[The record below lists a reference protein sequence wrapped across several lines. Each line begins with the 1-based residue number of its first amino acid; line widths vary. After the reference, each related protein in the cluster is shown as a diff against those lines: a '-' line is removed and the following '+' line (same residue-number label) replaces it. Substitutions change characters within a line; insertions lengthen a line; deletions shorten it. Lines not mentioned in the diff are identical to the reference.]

1 MKRINLF
8 LTSLLAIW
16 LGGITAVFA
25 EDTQTVTKENFW
37 AHYTGRLTAF
47 SSINTTLKTLD
58 ITSEGELALF
68 SSIVTYSTDDILD
81 EPHSTGFEGWTVNLT
96 TDLDMKD
103 RYWKPIVFS
112 QPFRGTFNGGGHT
125 ITGLKVDAG
134 LITTDYST
142 DPARMARNGYGL
154 FAEVEGTVQDLNIDN
169 STFDVVKTRVS
180 VSGNYV
186 GAICGKLEN
195 GGCIRNCTL
204 GVGTRVTGVSYVGG
218 FAGLV
223 GTGVEGEA
231 PTTIVGCVSQARVGG
246 ASCVGGLAGELRGN
260 ASVRYCLYRGFGV
273 SSSGGDE
280 VENEVT
286 GTSSCGYII
295 GNNLS
300 TAEGENKVGKNYYT
314 IKNQSPKNADDHK
327 PYEVSYAVSNN
338 GETTD
343 SPWLELDFGP
353 SIEYANSKITA
364 YEHVL
369 KWYDK
374 YYFVGMDEDV
384 VFSLNIKDESKGTY
398 ITNVRVNGE
407 LPRKESAVKYSFTM
421 PPQAATVTANL
432 LADNSWDQEGFR
444 ATGFSAIDEETKT
457 ITITTAAQMGLLAY
471 NVNSG
476 TNNYEGWTI
485 ELSKEGSTD
494 FNEDKL
500 LLSGHGWV
508 PIGTM
513 QNPFRGTFDGKGLGI
528 RSLVTADSYT
538 FKDNCGLFGY
548 VYNATIKGVKL
559 YNSIIQ
565 GKDYVGGIVGQL
577 RGYSEVTDCYVDES
591 CNIVATGEYAG
602 GIAGLARIDAKI
614 IGNQCAAPIS
624 GVKRVGGI
632 VGQVDSKTT
641 IKDNFYTGI
650 KGYVTASGAE
660 GNGWVSYTI
669 GNINTIELTK
679 ERNFSVGALIEKTIN
694 DQDNPAYAVSCDNSL
709 VTLAFDGEESV
720 ATYTTSGITSY
731 TNSLEWGGKRYYQKG
746 ATANVTLTTESGD
759 LKNVTASSG
768 TLTKTEGETNKY
780 TLTLDSGDQTDVV
793 ISATVGGL
801 LWTDYAAESLASESG
816 TTIQISTPEQLAL
829 LAKNVNNG
837 TSYKGW
843 TISLTA
849 DIDLKHVTGH
859 TGQEPEWVPIGN
871 YQDPFDGTFNG
882 NGYTISNLTISA
894 NNARPFS
901 GLFGSVYA
909 DTEGTKSISN
919 VKLASSSINGKSYTG
934 GIAGTLRGY
943 ALVENCVVA
952 SDVTV
957 NGDSYVGGIAGQTV
971 SNAATVKGCLS
982 EATVKGTGNNV
993 GGIVGENNGAVN
1005 YSIYNGASVTGDR
1018 NVAACVGRIVKFD
1031 TKETYYTNPDF
1042 VSQNSFDK
1050 RAYKLSCSTE
1060 GLTVTMHS
1068 DKATTFDKSKLTYYE
1083 NGGNLNGFKLGD
1095 QLYVGANATVT
1106 IDVAHT
1112 TEGVWAIKA
1121 NDDGTLLKY
1130 QGTGYNLTN
1139 EDGKGTFTLNVSA
1152 TDYVLTAGSAADN
1165 FEGAGDEELPYLIRN
1180 EQDMLQLALAV
1191 NKGAANYKDKYFRLE
1206 NDLDYSEQNVT
1217 RFQVIGTQENPFQGT
1232 FDGNGKTISGITCD
1246 KSAEELPQY
1255 LGIFGYIQYGTVMHL
1270 KVSNSTFTGNG
1281 TSYVGG
1287 IAGFCEGD
1295 TEKETTILDCQV
1307 DASVTVSGKYAAG
1320 ITAWVGTQEEYST
1333 GLKGI
1338 VEGCVSAANVTA
1350 TECAGGVIG
1359 WMRGSYLTVKN
1370 CLYTGN
1376 SVANGAQYKGYGV
1389 ANYNSNSIQSLDIYY
1404 TQDLTNPNGAD
1415 KRAYEI
1421 VPATE
1426 CAVNGSTTK
1435 AALLLEFTVPTTA
1448 YSLTGIQGYEVG
1460 LSYDGHFYAT
1470 SGQEAKFTL
1479 KADNGGA
1486 LSNVKATPATV
1497 TDEITEQTLT
1507 ATDGVYSLTLGASDY
1522 TISADVAIEWAG
1534 SGTEADPYIIDNIE
1548 KMNLLSSRAAA
1559 GNEFGGKFFR
1569 LDADLDY
1576 SEVSV
1581 TDGKNFTPIK
1591 NFRGT
1596 FDGNDHSLSGITI
1609 DTPDTDVV
1617 GIFYSLTG
1625 GKLKNLTVKNSTI
1638 RGNYYV
1644 GGIVAIISSSTI
1656 YSELAS
1662 IENCYV
1668 DEDVTVEA
1676 KYDHGANVG
1685 GVLGFFSTGTILNV
1699 IGNVSKATV
1708 KTPAGNAGGIVG
1720 RKPSNANGN
1729 VYDNLYLGTADKIT
1743 GASKGAIFGKQ
1754 ESRYGVM
1761 NTNFFTDP
1769 AFATTQYESLAYA
1782 YEGVTYG
1789 AKPTANHG
1797 LVAHYED
1804 NNLVEYDNTF
1814 YSRYQKGD
1822 ANGDGE
1828 VNITDVVAIVNYINN
1843 VSSTT
1848 FNKFAADANGDGE
1861 VNITDVVKVVNTI
1874 NKTN

>member
-8 LTSLLAIW
+8 LTSLLALW
-16 LGGITAVFA
+16 LGGITAVWA
-25 EDTQTVTKENFW
+25 EGTQVTKDDFW
-37 AHYTGRLTAF
+37 AHYTGHLTAF
-47 SSINTTLKTLD
+47 PSDHINTTLKTLD

-68 SSIVTYSTDDILD
+68 SSIVTYSTTEILD
-81 EPHSTGFEGWTVNLT
+81 EPLRTGFEGWTVNLT
-96 TDLDMKD
+96 TDLNMSGK
-103 RYWKPIVFS
+103 YWKPIVFS

-154 FAEVEGTVQDLNIDN
+154 FAEVEGTVQDLNIGA
-169 STFDVVKTRVS
+169 STFELEKTRVS

-186 GAICGKLEN
+186 GAICGKLKN
-195 GGCIRNCTL
+195 GGCLRNCKVGLDTTVE
-204 GVGTRVTGVSYVGG
+204 GVGYIGG
-218 FAGLV
+218 LVGLV
-223 GTGVEGEA
+223 GTGQVDEA
-231 PTTIVGCVSQARVGG
+231 LTIIVGCVSSATVKGRSSVGG
-246 ASCVGGLAGELRGN
+246 IAGEVVGN
-260 ASVRYCLYRGFGV
+260 ASVRYSLYGGSGV
-273 SSSGGDE
+273 T
-280 VENEVT
+280 VT
-286 GTSSCGYII
+286 GSTGGQII
-295 GNNLS
+295 GNNRS
-300 TAEGENKVGKNYYT
+300 TVEGENKVEKNYYT
-314 IKNQSPKNADDHK
+314 NDSSTPLNADDRLA
-327 PYEVSYAVSNN
+327 YSVSYKASNT
-338 GETTD
+338 GETD
-343 SPWLELDFGP
+343 EPWLALDFGP
-353 SIEYANSKITA
+353 SIEYATSGITA
-364 YEHVL
+364 YEHIL
-369 KWYDK
+369 KIGGK
-374 YYFVGMDEDV
+374 YYAG
-384 VFSLNIKDESKGTY
+384 KDENVIFGLSIQKTEKGTY
-398 ITNVRVNGE
+398 IHNVRANDD
-407 LPRKESAVKYSFTM
+407 LARKESAVKYSFTM
-421 PPQAATVTANL
+421 PAADAEITATL
-432 LADNSWDQEGFR
+432 LADNSWDQFPAESFSNID
-444 ATGFSAIDEETKT
+444 TGNKV
-457 ITITTAAQMGLLAY
+457 ITITTAAEMGLLAH

-476 TNNYEGWTI
+476 INNYEGWTI
-485 ELSKEGSTD
+485 ELDKEATSE
-494 FNEDKL
+494 FIEDKL
-500 LLSGHGWV
+500 SLSGHGWV

-528 RSLVTADSYT
+528 RSLITADSYT

-548 VYNATIKGVKL
+548 VTNATIKGVKL

-614 IGNQCAAPIS
+614 IGNQCAAPVS

-632 VGQVDSKTT
+632 VGQADSKTT

-679 ERNFSVGALIEKTIN
+679 ERNFSLGALIETTIN

-746 ATANVTLTTESGD
+746 ATTNVTLTTESGD

-768 TLTKTEGETNKY
+768 TLTKTEGETDNKY
-780 TLTLDSGDQTDVV
+780 TLALDSDDQTDVV

-801 LWTDYAAESLASESG
+801 LWTDYAATSFASESG
-816 TTIQISTPEQLAL
+816 NTIEISTPEQLAL
-829 LAKNVNNG
+829 LAKNVNDG
-837 TSYKGW
+837 KSYKGW
-843 TISLTA
+843 TINLTA

-859 TGQEPEWVPIGN
+859 TDQQPEWVPIGN

-882 NGYTISNLTISA
+882 NGYTIRSLTISE
-894 NNARPFS
+894 NNARPYS

-909 DTEGTKSISN
+909 DTQGTINIKD
-919 VKLASSSINGKSYTG
+919 VKLAYSTINGKSYTG

-943 ALVENCVVA
+943 ALVESCVVE
-952 SDVTV
+952 SEVTV
-957 NGDSYVGGIAGQTV
+957 NGISFVGGIAGQTV

-1005 YSIYNGASVTGDR
+1005 YSIYNGTSVTGDR

-1050 RAYKLSCSTE
+1050 RAYKLSSDTD

-1068 DKATTFDKSKLTYYE
+1068 DKATTFDKSNLTYYE
-1083 NGGNLNGFKLGD
+1083 NGGNLNGFELGD

-1139 EDGKGTFTLNVSA
+1139 EDGTGTFTLNVSA
-1152 TDYVLTAGSAADN
+1152 TDYVLTAVSAADN

-1180 EQDMLQLALAV
+1180 EQDMLQLALVV
-1191 NKGAANYKDKYFRLE
+1191 NNGAADYKDKYFRLE
-1206 NDLDYSEQNVT
+1206 NDLDYSKQNVT
-1217 RFQVIGTQENPFQGT
+1217 RFQVIGTKENPFQGT
-1232 FDGNGKTISGITCD
+1232 FDGNGHTITGITCD
-1246 KSAEELPQY
+1246 KSSEELPQY
-1255 LGIFGYIQYGTVMHL
+1255 LGIFGYINFGTVKHL
-1270 KVSNSTFTGNG
+1270 EVTNSTFKGN
-1281 TSYVGG
+1281 TDSYVGG
-1287 IAGFCEGD
+1287 IVGFCLGD
-1295 TEKETTILDCQV
+1295 KDKETTILDCQV
-1307 DASVTVSGKYAAG
+1307 DANVTVSGQYAAG
-1320 ITAWVGTQEEYST
+1320 IAAWVGIEETYST
-1333 GLKGI
+1333 GIKAK

-1359 WMRGSYLTVKN
+1359 WMRGSCLQVKN
-1370 CLYTGN
+1370 CLYTGS
-1376 SVANGAQYKGYGV
+1376 SVANGAQYKAYGV

-1404 TQDLTNPNGAD
+1404 TQNLPSINTAD

-1421 VPATE
+1421 VPAKN
-1426 CAVNGSTTK
+1426 CAVNGSTTT
-1435 AALLLEFTVPTTA
+1435 ANLLLEFAEPTIA
-1448 YSLTGIQGYEVG
+1448 YSLTGIQGYKVG
-1460 LSYDGHFYAT
+1460 LSYDEHYYAT
-1470 SGQEAKFTL
+1470 KDQTAKFTL

-1486 LSNVKATPATV
+1486 LSNVKATPATA
-1497 TDEITEQTLT
+1497 TDEIKEQTLT
-1507 ATDGVYSLTLGASDY
+1507 ATDGVYALKLGASNY

-1534 SGTEADPYIIDNIE
+1534 SGTETDPYIIKTIDE
-1548 KMNLLSSRAAA
+1548 MNLLSSRAAA

-1576 SEVSV
+1576 REVSV

-1596 FDGNDHSLSGITI
+1596 FDGNGHSLSGITI

-1625 GKLKNLTVKNSTI
+1625 GKLKNLTVKSSTI

-1656 YSELAS
+1656 YTELAS

-1676 KYDHGANVG
+1676 IYNHGANVG

-1754 ESRYGVM
+1754 ESRYGRV

-1769 AFATTQYESLAYA
+1769 AFATTQYGSLAYA
-1782 YEGVTYG
+1782 YENVTYD
-1789 AKPTANHG
+1789 AQPTVDHG

-1804 NNLVEYDNTF
+1804 NNLVKYDNTF

-1822 ANGDGE
+1822 ANGDGV
-1828 VNITDVVAIVNYINN
+1828 VNITDNVAVVEYIHGKTEGYNA
-1843 VSSTT
+1843 
-1848 FNKFAADANGDGE
+1848 FAADANGDGV
-1861 VNITDVVKVVNTI
+1861 VNITDAVRVVEIIHGK
-1874 NKTN
+1874 